1 MKQYQYLFKMNI
13 KKFFS
18 FVPNTITSLNILSGA
33 LSVVFAFEGELFLSG
48 IFILLAAVFDFFDG
62 MSARLLRAYS
72 AIGKELDSLAD
83 VISFGFAPSVI
94 AHCMMKEL
102 LIVNQP
108 LTDNP
113 VSVFLLL
120 FLPFFMLVF
129 SALRLAKFNI
139 DERQSDSFIGLPT
152 PANAIVWAAFP
163 IIKHFQKTSF
173 LIEWIEK
180 PIFIIGLSI
189 ILGLLLVSEL
199 HLFSL
204 KFKNLN
210 FAKNKLR
217 FLFLGL
223 CLILFI
229 VFKWE
234 AIPLSILA
242 YILLSV
248 FHQLFSIN
256 KHKSTKNE

>member
-1 MKQYQYLFKMNI
+1 MKI
-13 KKFFS
+13 KKILS
-18 FVPNTITSLNILSGA
+18 FVPNTITSLNIFSGA
-33 LSVVFAFEGELFLSG
+33 LSVVFAFEGALFLSG
-48 IFILLAAVFDFFDG
+48 VFILLAAVFDFFDG
-62 MSARLLRAYS
+62 MSARLLKAYS

-83 VISFGFAPSVI
+83 VVSFGFAPSVI
-94 AHCMMKEL
+94 AYCMIKEQLAINQSLINNSTTTL
-102 LIVNQP
+102 L
-108 LTDNP
+108 
-113 VSVFLLL
+113 FL

-173 LIEWIEK
+173 LIQWIEK
-180 PIFIIGLSI
+180 PVFIIGLSLV
-189 ILGLLLVSEL
+189 LGLLLVSEL

-210 FAKNKLR
+210 FAKNKIR
-217 FLFLGL
+217 FLFLAL
-223 CLILFI
+223 CLVLFI
-229 VFKWE
+229 VFKWV

-248 FHQLFSIN
+248 IHQFFN
-256 KHKSTKNE
+256 TNKSTKK